1 MTWIY
6 QAPVADMLHLMTRV
20 LDAPAVWQAVPQ
32 FDGLDADTAQEVLQ
46 QAARFAG
53 EVLAP
58 INAAGDL
65 AGCAWTP
72 DGVRTPPGYRAA
84 YQAFVAGGWPALA
97 CAPQAGGQGLPQLL
111 NAALF
116 EMLAAANHGWTMY
129 PGLLHGAYEVL
140 LAHAV
145 PQLRDRYLAKVT
157 SGEWLST
164 MCLTEPQAGSDLG
177 LVRTRADLD
186 DGATAAN
193 GAPVRIS
200 GGKIFI
206 SGGEHDLTDNI
217 VHLVLCRLADAP
229 AGTKGLSLAI
239 VPKILPDGRR
249 NTVFCDGI
257 EKKMGIKG
265 SATCQL
271 RFEQAEG
278 WLIGEPNRGLAAMF
292 LMMNA
297 ARLHVGLQ
305 GVGHLEAATQNAWRY
320 AQERLQMR
328 AAVRPTIHAAGA
340 VAAMPPSADAASPD
354 PIAWHP
360 AMRRILWTLQART
373 DACRLLAYW
382 TALLLDE
389 HQHHPDASRRA
400 AAGGH
405 VALLT
410 PVAKALFT
418 DLGHRS
424 ADEALQVWGGY
435 GYVHDFGI
443 EQTVRDSRIA
453 MIYEGTNEI
462 QAIDLVQRKLLDDG
476 GARSNALQAELAAEV
491 ALCRAVIDPAAQ
503 TPLAPFANALAAQLQ
518 AWGTLQQALLAGRA
532 ADPEWPLR
540 AADDVL
546 HGIGHVLMCWAW
558 TRITRC
564 ALTQGDAPPL
574 AGGRSAAQW
583 LQSARFGLDWLLP
596 QAQVFWWR
604 AGQAGALLPA
614 LAA

>member
-1 MTWIY
+1 MWTY
-6 QAPVADMLHLMTRV
+6 QAPVADMLFVMDRV
-20 LDAPAVWQAVPQ
+20 LGAPASWAEMPH
-32 FDGLDADTAQEVLQ
+32 FDGLDADTAREVVE

-58 INAAGDL
+58 TNAPGDL
-65 AGCAWTP
+65 AGCSWSPEGVTTP
-72 DGVRTPPGYRAA
+72 AGYRAA
-84 YQAFVAGGWPALA
+84 YQAFVDGGWPALA
-97 CAPQAGGQGLPQLL
+97 CAPEAGGQGLPQLL

-140 LAHAV
+140 KAHAV
-145 PQLRDRYLAKVT
+145 PALRELYLAKVT
-157 SGEWLST
+157 SGEWLGT

-177 LVRTRADLD
+177 LVRTRADLVGQGE
-186 DGATAAN
+186 GATNPAAN
-193 GAPVRIS
+193 GAPVTIN

-206 SGGEHDLTDNI
+206 SGGDHDLTDNI

-249 NTVFCDGI
+249 NGVHCDSI

-265 SATCQL
+265 SATCQM
-271 RFEQAEG
+271 RFENAEG

-320 AQERLQMR
+320 AAERLQMR
-328 AAVRPTIHAAGA
+328 ASQRPAGA
-340 VAAMPPSADAASPD
+340 APAVAD

-360 AMRRILWTLQART
+360 AMRRILLTLQART
-373 DACRLLAYW
+373 DACRVLAYW
-382 TALLLDE
+382 CALLLDE
-389 HQHHPDASRRA
+389 HEQHPDAERRA
-400 AAGGH
+400 LAGGH

-435 GYVHDFGI
+435 GYVHEFGI

-462 QAIDLVQRKLLDDG
+462 QAVDLVQRKLLDDG
-476 GARSNALQAELAAEV
+476 GARSDALLQELAREVEACQSVPALQTFAV
-491 ALCRAVIDPAAQ
+491 ALAQ
-503 TPLAPFANALAAQLQ
+503 QLQ
-518 AWGTLQQALLAGRA
+518 AWREVQQALLAGRA

-540 AADDVL
+540 VADDVL
-546 HGIGHVLMCWAW
+546 HGIGHALMCWAW
-558 TRITRC
+558 ARTART
-564 ALTQGDAPPL
+564 ALDPALPTPP
-574 AGGRSAAQW
+574 GGRSAAQW

-596 QAQVFWWR
+596 QARVHWGR
-604 AGQAGALLPA
+604 ALRAEAALPF